1 MDFVRIGDKIISWE
15 KLKDQIEKILDLRVQ
30 GFSQAEVSRR
40 LSLDRAFISRLE
52 TLGEV
57 RKGSRIALVAFPV
70 LNKEELLTAV
80 AEEGIEFSLVMSE
93 KERWAFVDEGR
104 GLDLFNKVTELM
116 SRFKGYDSLVVIASN
131 KRIKF
136 FQNIFDQ
143 EVVGLEIGR
152 SPISEDK
159 YVDVD
164 AVRAIIRSLK
174 GTSRKE
180 EKK

>member
-1 MDFVRIGDKIISWE
+1 MDFVRIGDKIISRE
-15 KLKDQIEKILDLRVQ
+15 KLKDQIEKILDLRVR
-30 GFSQAEVSRR
+30 GFSQLEVARR

-70 LNKEELLTAV
+70 LNKEALLTAA
-80 AEEGIEFSLVMSE
+80 AEEGIDFSLVMNE
-93 KERWAFVDEGR
+93 RERWSFVDEGR

-116 SRFKGYDSLVVIASN
+116 SRFKEYDSLIVIASN

-136 FQNIFDQ
+136 FQSLFNQ

-152 SPISEDK
+152 SPIAEDK
-159 YVDVD
+159 FVDID
-164 AVRAIIRSLK
+164 AVRTIIRNIKVISH
-174 GTSRKE
+174 KE